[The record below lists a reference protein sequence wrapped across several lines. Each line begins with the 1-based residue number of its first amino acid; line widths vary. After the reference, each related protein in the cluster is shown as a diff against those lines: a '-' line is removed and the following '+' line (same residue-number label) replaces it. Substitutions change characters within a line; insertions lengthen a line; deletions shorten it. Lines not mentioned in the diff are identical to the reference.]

1 MTMVLT
7 TWIAISCCALPIT
20 MLISMIIID
29 SEEDWPAMDLF
40 LLWPALQLIIMV
52 VSAILVRW

>member
-1 MTMVLT
+1 MLT
-7 TWIAISCCALPIT
+7 TWIAISCCSLPIT

-29 SEEDWPAMDLF
+29 SEEDWPVMDLL